1 MGLRAGEGETM
12 DGREETEMGFF
23 GCIVHACTHEFAAKK
38 KQGKDCEMQRHEQ
51 VLPPCRCIAQIN
63 AEESYKLDKIGR
75 GVPSRFWASF
85 LKAREARSKKKG
97 GRQQDRNSGFG

>member
-1 MGLRAGEGETM
+1 LQQKKPNAITRA
-12 DGREETEMGFF
+12 
-23 GCIVHACTHEFAAKK
+23 
-38 KQGKDCEMQRHEQ
+38 MQWHEQ
-51 VLPPCRCIAQIN
+51 VLFPCRCIAQIN